1 MSKNHRFPG
10 QGAQSVYLRQI
21 GREARQ
27 EVYKSW
33 QGPTPYH
40 IPSPLAGAFEVA
52 ACVAAFAG
60 IGFVLGVMA

>member
-1 MSKNHRFPG
+1 MSKNHRYPG
-10 QGAQSVYLRQI
+10 QAGHSVYLRAI

-33 QGPTPYH
+33 QGPTPYP
-40 IPSPLAGAFEVA
+40 IPSPLTGAFEVA

-60 IGFVLGVMA
+60 IGFILGFMA